1 MFASGRWFTDGR
13 PDVENG
19 GDAADLKRSSDPAVS
34 LYGSVSPGVVMRSHD
49 SDGRFV
55 DRRERVGWVFL
66 SLGPSPPNA
75 DLGRPYRCDG
85 IAACR
90 CRVRYRDEN
99 ARQPEPL

>member
-19 GDAADLKRSSDPAVS
+19 DDAVDLKRSSDPVVS
-34 LYGSVSPGVVMRSHD
+34 LCGSVSREVVTRTHD
-49 SDGRFV
+49 LDGRFV
-55 DRRERVGWVFL
+55 DRHERVCWLFL
-66 SLGPSPPNA
+66 SPWLSPPNA

-90 CRVRYRDEN
+90 YPVRYRDEN
-99 ARQPEPL
+99 ARQQEPL